1 MNAENKIGRPLKFK
15 TPKKLEQRIT
25 EYFES
30 CFETKWEDELQRDE
44 DGNKLKDETGAWVYK
59 PVRKKV
65 LVKPM
70 SITGLAIALDTSRR
84 TLLDYSE
91 KDGYSHS
98 IKKALEYC
106 HNFVED
112 GLLNGKINAAAGIF
126 NLKNNYG
133 WKDETEQKIKVDNI
147 TKVEF
152 EVKKNDSPTTIDAG
166 VGEEPALLPGPVET
180 DNPQPGGDGQQ
191 QVLQPGADVRV
202 DDDPGT
208 KRPDNNLPQDVSIA

>member
-98 IKKALEYC
+98 IKAALDFC

-112 GLLNGKINAAAGIF
+112 GMLSGKINPAAAIF

-133 WKDETEQKIKVDNI
+133 WIDETEQK
-147 TKVEF
+147 TKLTFGRTLEDLID
-152 EVKKNDSPTTIDAG
+152 EANDT
-166 VGEEPALLPGPVET
+166 
-180 DNPQPGGDGQQ
+180 NGQQ
-191 QVLQPGADVRV
+191 NADRIPVVDSGQKGTAGAVPAESSPMLLLEAKNPAQPVVESPAARV
-202 DDDPGT
+202 EQG
-208 KRPDNNLPQDVSIA
+208 S